1 MGTAF
6 GIKNAKKSDVCGIR
20 HFTDVVIGVVAG
32 MPAHGLRL
40 LETARSLL
48 ARLTWRVGAGPMAVQ
63 GYRLTVAGPAAG
75 WVPEPSSSGATPR
88 CFNKRQG
95 RPGSALGV
103 GRF

>member
-20 HFTDVVIGVVAG
+20 HFTDVVIGVAAG
-32 MPAHGLRL
+32 MPVHGLRL

-48 ARLTWRVGAGPMAVQ
+48 VRLTWRVGAGPMAVQ
-63 GYRLTVAGPAAG
+63 LYRLGMAGPAAA
-75 WVPEPSSSGATPR
+75 WAPEPTSSGAISQR
-88 CFNKRQG
+88 LNKRQG
-95 RPGSALGV
+95 RPSSAIRV